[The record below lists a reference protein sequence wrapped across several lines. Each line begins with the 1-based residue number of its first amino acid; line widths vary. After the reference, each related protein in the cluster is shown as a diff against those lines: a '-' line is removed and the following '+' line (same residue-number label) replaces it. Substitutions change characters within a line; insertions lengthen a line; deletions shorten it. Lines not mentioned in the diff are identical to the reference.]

1 MLLFPVNSARMRL
14 MRLSEAAERF
24 RRQAAVK
31 VRVGLEMEARD
42 MLLQK
47 RKVMQALEKC
57 KNRIEA
63 LDKLSAKLSEV
74 CR

>member
-1 MLLFPVNSARMRL
+1 

-24 RRQAAVK
+24 QRQAAVK

-47 RKVMQALEKC
+47 RKVMQALDKC
-57 KNRIEA
+57 KSRIEM

-74 CR
+74 CG